1 MEKIVTFTL
10 NPAIDKSSSLEHVMA
25 ENKLYCDKPLYEPG
39 GGGINVSR
47 AIHKL
52 GGNSLLLYTSGGF
65 AGQRLGQLLK
75 EEGLDERAVKIDNST
90 RENLIILEKATN
102 LQYRFGM
109 PGPVINEKE
118 IEKIFEIVS
127 DLNPFPDYLVISGSI
142 PAGVPDNIYA
152 ELAKKAK
159 KQGAKVVI
167 DVAGP
172 PLKEVMKEGVFLIK
186 PNLGEFQGL
195 MERELKEDDEIKEAA
210 YQLIRDNCCSVIVI
224 SLGAG
229 GVLFVTED
237 IAKFMRPPTVPIK
250 SKVGAGDSM
259 VAGIVLSLA
268 KGNSLK
274 DSIIYGLAA
283 GSSAVMTPGT
293 ELCKKEDTER
303 LYKKMSKKFNK

>member
-127 DLNPFPDYLVISGSI
+127 NLNPFPDYLVISGSI